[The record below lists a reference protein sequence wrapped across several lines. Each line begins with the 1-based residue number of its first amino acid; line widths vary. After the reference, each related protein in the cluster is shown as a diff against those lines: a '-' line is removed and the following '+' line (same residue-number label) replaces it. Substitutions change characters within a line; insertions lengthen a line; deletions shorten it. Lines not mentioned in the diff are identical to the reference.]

1 MVVKGESF
9 LLSVNYDFNELW
21 FYGKT
26 VL

>member
-1 MVVKGESF
+1 MAVKGENS
-9 LLSVNYDFNELW
+9 LLSVNYDFNELQ